1 MTKTAKIFYW
11 VASILYVLATIYE
24 IYIYMSMESNYV
36 GIFYL
41 FLSFFVMFLMLTVSY
56 NYDRASVKHRISK
69 NIIAISVGLFSSYII
84 SLILPHVM
92 GYEDASRMFINNT
105 SLCSIIVKPVIYLG
119 LGIITFLEYRRF
131 KTGIYKK

>member
-36 GIFYL
+36 GIIYL

-56 NYDRASVKHRISK
+56 NYDRASVRHRISK

-92 GYEDASRMFINNT
+92 DYEDASRMFINNT